1 MSSLAV
7 KIQSRAHF
15 QGAYRKEKVRLEG
28 NIRNF
33 VPSNNSIECKSQI
46 LWTYANEELLYY
58 FDFLKIGTELLAV
71 ASSDNF
77 QLAFHLPEWQ
87 MQDGHILRDS

>member
-1 MSSLAV
+1 M
-7 KIQSRAHF
+7 
-15 QGAYRKEKVRLEG
+15 
-28 NIRNF
+28 NC

-46 LWTYANEELLYY
+46 LWTYANEEFLYY

-77 QLAFHLPEWQ
+77 QLAFHLPEWR
-87 MQDGHILRDS
+87 MQDGHILRDSWEHATNKPLVDLATVCQGYWRGEISEDRS